1 MNEIDAC
8 CADCGKEGG
17 VSLKRCKLCMTVKYC
32 SVGYQRKHW
41 SKHKKECKLQAA
53 ELRNKAL
60 FKDPLGKEDYPICFL
75 PMPIRLICCV
85 LLPPVTI
92 LSVPYYNFAKV
103 NEELA
108 SKAT

>member
-1 MNEIDAC
+1 VLVTRGSI
-8 CADCGKEGG
+8 GQ
-17 VSLKRCKLCMTVKYC
+17 ST
-32 SVGYQRKHW
+32 RKNVNYKPPSYTLHD
-41 SKHKKECKLQAA
+41 E
-53 ELRNKAL
+53 AL
-60 FKDPLGKEDYPICFL
+60 FKDPPGKEDYPICFL